1 MYLYFVT
8 NPLSCLFT
16 SCRSFPP
23 GSILSNMF
31 KSPQR
36 HVETEQL
43 PPLDTSSRLVAQLAL
58 GCLSHL
64 FSWIPLSR
72 TITTPLLS
80 TIFHFAAFG
89 CEVSPGSTGSEG
101 SSSAATTAS
110 VAGNQALGVSAMC
123 CINELLA
130 KNCVP
135 EEFED
140 YLLQMFQQ
148 CFYLLQR
155 ITRDTTT
162 NVSGNR
168 LADMNDRSVAVTIVG
183 CHGLYIGV
191 IR

>member
-1 MYLYFVT
+1 MHLLILQHSLLSRRPSPVHVSRHVLFPT
-8 NPLSCLFT
+8 PLT
-16 SCRSFPP
+16 

-43 PPLDTSSRLVAQLAL
+43 PPLDTSSRQVAQLAL

-89 CEVSPGSTGSEG
+89 CEVSPGTTEA
-101 SSSAATTAS
+101 SSLATAAAS
-110 VAGNQALGVSAMC
+110 GNQALGVSAMC
-123 CINELLA
+123 CVNELLA

-162 NVSGNR
+162 NVSRNR
-168 LADMNDRSVAVTIVG
+168 LTDMNDR
-183 CHGLYIGV
+183 
-191 IR
+191 